1 MFSAVEKNNK
11 KPLNISCYS
20 GKSPARVGGTDT
32 DSKSSLWPS
41 ADHCDHHCDHQLWLQ
56 LKRSVWTKKVCRI
69 SFHRSKRL
77 WELPDWHQCGHFH
90 SCFENQ
96 MSGNDRPKV
105 YCSVVSNLCK
115 NFSPFKANTYLK
127 AHQPC
132 SSRSEEENMCLG
144 FTPRVS
150 FADSWEVGK
159 KSWCTGN
166 CFHDLTGHSLPA
178 RLGLNGLTLHHNKP
192 FANKPADWTNQPS
205 KSCQYLTVLLINWIL
220 NKIRLLG
227 FALTAASC
235 MQYKWNHPSASLAWT
250 VLMAKKAE
258 DQTLTLIK

>member
-69 SFHRSKRL
+69 SFYRSKRL
-77 WELPDWHQCGHFH
+77 WELPDWHQCGRFH

-115 NFSPFKANTYLK
+115 NFSPFKANTDIWK
-127 AHQPC
+127 HISPV
-132 SSRSEEENMCLG
+132 
-144 FTPRVS
+144 P
-150 FADSWEVGK
+150 VGQRK
-159 KSWCTGN
+159 
-166 CFHDLTGHSLPA
+166 
-178 RLGLNGLTLHHNKP
+178 
-192 FANKPADWTNQPS
+192 
-205 KSCQYLTVLLINWIL
+205 
-220 NKIRLLG
+220 KIRALVLHPWS
-227 FALTAASC
+227 ALLTAEKLERKVGAQGTASMISQDTAC
-235 MQYKWNHPSASLAWT
+235 QQGW
-250 VLMAKKAE
+250 
-258 DQTLTLIK
+258 D